1 MQKICPQ
8 GHRSGAVHTLVIPP
22 PKRLPTGTTAET
34 PAAPEEY
41 VESFRRRL
49 AEDGKSPK
57 TIESYAGDV
66 AGFLAHLS
74 DVGEGFTGQ
83 IKRSHITGF
92 RNHLLERGYEAA
104 TVNKKVNS
112 LASFNRHLV
121 ATGLMEETVVDPR
134 RDRVRV
140 ASGSER
146 QVEVYTEGQIERLL
160 HFVRGGG
167 VSPRDR
173 AIVMALLYTGVR
185 VSELCGIRLRNLDLL
200 TGSLTVTGKGGKVRE
215 VPLRPEVTD
224 AALVKAVTALVNQL
238 HNQLA
243 HHYPSY
249 RKFFSDVDGNTA
261 LAFWEEYPSPH
272 LLSDTLVEDLAVLLR
287 SHSHN
292 ACSTNKAKKIL
303 ALVEKDGETKRE
315 YQEARDFIV
324 RSIVRD
330 VRFKKKEIG
339 EVEKELKRTVDLLG
353 YRLDTMPGID
363 TVTAC
368 ALVSQIGDISRF
380 SSADKLARF
389 AGIAP
394 IKFSSAGKG
403 KDQKSKQGNRELHGI
418 FYFLAIQQVQVSK
431 GSGIP
436 RNPVFLDYYQRKIRE
451 GKTKVQAL
459 VCVMRRLVNIIYGM
473 MKHKTA
479 YVMPT
484 LPEQKAV

>member
-1 MQKICPQ
+1 MHYKQKHVYVGIDLHKGSHTAVVIDCWNEVLTEVQIDNRPSAFQ
-8 GHRSGAVHTLVIPP
+8 GLLDEVKRHAKTLTPVFGLEDVGGNGRSLAVFLLEKGQVV
-22 PKRLPTGTTAET
+22 KEVNSAL
-34 PAAPEEY
+34 
-41 VESFRRRL
+41 
-49 AEDGKSPK
+49 
-57 TIESYAGDV
+57 SYAQRMS
-66 AGFLAHLS
+66 HPTTKKS
-74 DVGEGFTGQ
+74 DSWDAYCIACV
-83 IKRSHITGF
+83 
-92 RNHLLERGYEAA
+92 
-104 TVNKKVNS
+104 
-112 LASFNRHLV
+112 LV
-121 ATGLMEETVVDPR
+121 AKLGSLPDANPLDLYWTIGQLVNR
-134 RDRVRV
+134 RD
-140 ASGSER
+140 
-146 QVEVYTEGQIERLL
+146 
-160 HFVRGGG
+160 
-167 VSPRDR
+167 
-173 AIVMALLYTGVR
+173 
-185 VSELCGIRLRNLDLL
+185 
-200 TGSLTVTGKGGKVRE
+200 
-215 VPLRPEVTD
+215 
-224 AALVKAVTALVNQL
+224 ALVKAVTALVNQL

-272 LLSDTLVEDLAVLLR
+272 LLADTSAEELAVLLR
-287 SHSHN
+287 RHSHN
-292 ACSTNKAKKIL
+292 ACSTNKARKIL
-303 ALVEKDGETKRE
+303 GLVEKDGETKRE

-330 VRFKKKEIG
+330 VRFKKKEIE
-339 EVEKELKRTVDLLG
+339 EVEKELKRTVGLLG
-353 YRLDTMPGID
+353 YRLETMPGID

-380 SSADKLARF
+380 PSADKLARF